1 MVLGRTASLSLRV
14 RHLILWTSRQYSSS
28 LETRRFKLGRGD
40 ASRLRGHPS
49 LRRFKRRASHDRNLS
64 TRKSCGGLRTNYERQ
79 GAVPRCFDNVMI
91 RPQVLSVLDGDLN
104 RTWCEEGELGTK
116 PWGHSY
122 QVRERLSFHLSHHL
136 ASVCLYR
143 DLADG

>member
-1 MVLGRTASLSLRV
+1 MDVTPVQLIPGNKAIQGWAAGTPADSEDTLRFADLSGV
-14 RHLILWTSRQYSSS
+14 R
-28 LETRRFKLGRGD
+28 G
-40 ASRLRGHPS
+40 
-49 LRRFKRRASHDRNLS
+49 HDRNLS
-64 TRKSCGGLRTNYERQ
+64 TGKGCRDLRTNYERQ

-91 RPQVLSVLDGDLN
+91 RRQVLSVLDGDLN
-104 RTWCEEGELGTK
+104 RTWCEEDELGTK